1 MNFPLDELN
10 NTLDRLSHS
19 QFYKNRIPATVAN
32 GSDFSDSVPLMSR
45 SDLVME
51 MGKPNYGAFGGADPV
66 RVNMSPMGGG
76 LVPILQTR
84 GDINR
89 MITAVRSNLDACG
102 VEPGDT
108 CAVFFSYHLFVAG
121 LFYQSQMEAHG
132 VACIP
137 LGPGETKRA
146 VEICIANNVNILAGN
161 PTFALRLI
169 EEGVPAPKV
178 FFSGGEPFTVNHKL
192 YNRICNAMPETM
204 LVDSFSLSEFLPVG
218 RTFPGGRGVH
228 LFDELVYAEVIDPE
242 TLSPVNN
249 GERGELVLTHLY
261 KEAQPLLRY
270 RTGDL
275 TLKIITPSVFGR
287 TQCLPYVVFG
297 RTDEMVKVKGVKLY
311 PSEVKFCIIGIAEL
325 DGPYRVSVFSDKS
338 GREMI
343 CLLLQG
349 SAGDEIAEEVAK
361 RFKAQTMVK
370 ADIVKIVKTL
380 ETGPIIVD
388 KR

>member
-1 MNFPLDELN
+1 MYFPLDELN

-19 QFYKNRIPATVAN
+19 QFYKSRIPTSVTNKAE
-32 GSDFSDSVPLMSR
+32 FSDSVPLMSR

-51 MGKPNYGAFGGADPV
+51 MKKPNYGAFGGANPV
-66 RVNMSPMGGG
+66 RVNLSPMGDG
-76 LVPILQTR
+76 LIPILQTR

-89 MITAVRSNLDACG
+89 IITAARSNLDACR

-132 VACIP
+132 VASIA

-146 VEICIANNVNILAGN
+146 VDICISNNVNIIAGN
-161 PTFALRLI
+161 PTFVLRLI

-178 FFSGGEPFTVNHKL
+178 FFSGGEPFTTNHKL
-192 YNRICNAMPETM
+192 YNSISNAMPETM
-204 LVDSFSLSEFLPVG
+204 IVDSFSLSEFLPVG
-218 RTFPGGRGVH
+218 RTFPGGKGVH
-228 LFDELVYAEVIDPE
+228 IFDELVYAEVIDPE
-242 TLSPVNN
+242 SLLPVND

-275 TLKIITPSVFGR
+275 TLKIETPSVFGR

-297 RTDEMVKVKGVKLY
+297 RTDDMIKVKGVKLY
-311 PSEVKFCIIGIAEL
+311 PSEIKFCLLGITEL
-325 DGPYRVSVFSDKS
+325 DGPYRVSVFSDNS
-338 GREMI
+338 GRERI

-349 SAGDEIAEEVAK
+349 SGGDEVAEEVSK
-361 RFKAQTMVK
+361 RFKAQTMIK
-370 ADIVKIVKTL
+370 ADIVEIVETL
-380 ETGPIIVD
+380 ESGPQCVD